1 LPPPPPPPPESL
13 LASGALSDIV
23 LNRFLQLKKLSS
35 SAQAAVDT
43 GAKRPGKCI
52 GFVSLQAAQ
61 TADDTEITS
70 ALPLTSEIA
79 NILDIF
85 FPILF
90 DTFYLV
96 SKVNSKCF
104 VKISPQF

>member
-1 LPPPPPPPPESL
+1 
-13 LASGALSDIV
+13 
-23 LNRFLQLKKLSS
+23 LQLKKLSS

-70 ALPLTSEIA
+70 ALLLASEIV
-79 NILDIF
+79 NIHAIF
-85 FPILF
+85 LLLSS
-90 DTFYLV
+90 THLMHLQ
-96 SKVNSKCF
+96 
-104 VKISPQF
+104 SPF